1 MGKVANIQLKVIIT
15 WPTGQL
21 GPYCFFFPF
30 LGIRLYN
37 GLYIFLSGVLKC
49 IFFTDESSHA
59 LEIPQANL
67 DLENQ
72 PHNDDVNI
80 EVDFLLVSVL
90 KFLS

>member
-1 MGKVANIQLKVIIT
+1 MA
-15 WPTGQL
+15 
-21 GPYCFFFPF
+21 
-30 LGIRLYN
+30 
-37 GLYIFLSGVLKC
+37 YIFLSGVLKC